1 MKKLITAII
10 GIAIFAVACQKAQTI
25 VEPNTT
31 KNGTTKTRTSEDNLV
46 FNGHTYR
53 IQNDM
58 LIFSSFSEYEKFL

>member
-31 KNGTTKTRTSEDNLV
+31 KNGTTKT
-46 FNGHTYR
+46 
-53 IQNDM
+53 
-58 LIFSSFSEYEKFL
+58 